1 MNKNRQLSQKRC
13 VVGQKANVFFLTY
26 PCTFDFTTIQKKLV
40 YRFGFETMQTALGNF
55 IFLNKNRHSRSVDG
69 GILVWWLFSRYFPKI
84 WNLNL
89 PKLLTDRK
97 KLTGARRTT
106 SSKTIPKSVHICPI
120 SSKRLFLTIFR
131 WSPGGNRAQKLAVF
145 LCWVWQSSYVEFDSD
160 LTWIHLADFGLQ
172 SKFLFWLQI
181 VVSQVLA
188 WWHYMKWA
196 RKFCGR
202 SIVARD
208 RVPKCL

>member
-55 IFLNKNRHSRSVDG
+55 IFLNKNRHRRSVDG

-97 KLTGARRTT
+97 KLTGARCTT

-120 SSKRLFLTIFR
+120 SSKRLFLTIFSFR
-131 WSPGGNRAQKLAVF
+131 SDNLQFQRVEAFSRSEMVADDGSS
-145 LCWVWQSSYVEFDSD
+145 QSINTVLKNFEYFSKRIKSLESRKTSSELTKIRTDSWRITILISYF
-160 LTWIHLADFGLQ
+160 
-172 SKFLFWLQI
+172 
-181 VVSQVLA
+181 
-188 WWHYMKWA
+188 
-196 RKFCGR
+196 
-202 SIVARD
+202 
-208 RVPKCL
+208 